1 MSGTRLRTAPSYT
14 PEDLASVIAGTASDA
29 VIKAVL
35 NTAVAKRELD
45 VLERLRAEG
54 PFSIQRCAERR
65 LKVPAIAK
73 LIRNSGAAPPPSLP
87 SFDSFTGNF
96 NPSIFKRAVKS
107 FYRQTRQLPCEAL
120 YSVYFIQGSFAVFPR
135 CFEAGFQAFML
146 NKLSLALDDYRAKFT
161 LDETQTAESSD
172 ALVRLRNICAYYE
185 KLYSLEGIRIYCSA
199 PSQGVPLSR
208 EQRKACSRQE
218 FANFKDPWRSDNAS
232 IPTSLSWR
240 SFPPRHF

>member
-1 MSGTRLRTAPSYT
+1 
-14 PEDLASVIAGTASDA
+14 
-29 VIKAVL
+29 
-35 NTAVAKRELD
+35 
-45 VLERLRAEG
+45 
-54 PFSIQRCAERR
+54 
-65 LKVPAIAK
+65 
-73 LIRNSGAAPPPSLP
+73 
-87 SFDSFTGNF
+87 
-96 NPSIFKRAVKS
+96 
-107 FYRQTRQLPCEAL
+107 
-120 YSVYFIQGSFAVFPR
+120 
-135 CFEAGFQAFML
+135 ML

>member
-1 MSGTRLRTAPSYT
+1 MTIINVGHSSSDRTVVH

-120 YSVYFIQGSFAVFPR
+120 YSVYFIQGSFAVFPV
-135 CFEAGFQAFML
+135 
-146 NKLSLALDDYRAKFT
+146 ALRRASRP
-161 LDETQTAESSD
+161 L
-172 ALVRLRNICAYYE
+172 
-185 KLYSLEGIRIYCSA
+185 CSI
-199 PSQGVPLSR
+199 S
-208 EQRKACSRQE
+208 
-218 FANFKDPWRSDNAS
+218 
-232 IPTSLSWR
+232 
-240 SFPPRHF
+240 